1 MAQRIK
7 RFSVGQAAKVMG
19 VLYAIM
25 GLFIAPFFFLATRL
39 APEAYPYGPGV
50 AIAVPIIYG
59 CIGFIATAIG
69 CAVYNLVA
77 GWVGGIEVELG

>member
-1 MAQRIK
+1 VAQRIK
-7 RFSVGQAAKVMG
+7 RFSVGQTAKVMG
-19 VLYAIM
+19 VLYTIV
-25 GLFIAPFFFLATRL
+25 GLILAPFILIATRV

-59 CIGFIATAIG
+59 CIGFIASAIG

-77 GWVGGIEVELG
+77 GWVGGIEVELV